1 MNNDDINNVDNNNA
15 GNLAQ
20 NAGNFI
26 NGIPLNIN
34 NVVALSKIPEPFKA
48 IPVYDGN
55 EKTLHF
61 WLRTVEDMLQHYIP
75 YQQDPIY
82 PIWFQA
88 LRAKIIGRA
97 NEALITRNT
106 PNLWLEIRAR
116 LIEVFGDQRDISTL
130 CQAISLLQQG
140 KKTLKN
146 FYEEV
151 CELNVDISQ
160 KIHQVPQ
167 YAGHQNAVMHFVEM
181 LTRNA
186 FIDGMNEP
194 YSSYTRNYRPETIS
208 AAYKA
213 ALAQQLAYER
223 KKDKFS
229 SKTGQRDDSQ
239 SSSSNRFQRGG
250 NSQTQNRSQNF
261 AQRSNNAGRD
271 FQSAPRNLQ
280 QNVSRNFQQDSAP
293 RVFQRQNANA
303 NVIANPTPME
313 TDTSVRSRQSAV
325 PMSISQRF
333 ARNNQ
338 IANVEEEDFA
348 NDVENSNENEFDDAD
363 VVEVEDLNFH
373 LASAHLSIG

>member
-1 MNNDDINNVDNNNA
+1 MDNDNINNVGNNNA
-15 GNLAQ
+15 GN
-20 NAGNFI
+20 FV
-26 NGIPLNIN
+26 NGVPININ
-34 NVVALSKIPEPFKA
+34 DVVALSKIPEPFKA

-61 WLRTVEDMLQHYIP
+61 WIRTVEDVLQHYVP
-75 YQQDPIY
+75 YQQNPFY
-82 PIWFQA
+82 PIWFQTV
-88 LRAKIIGRA
+88 RSKIIGKA
-97 NEALITRNT
+97 NEALITQNT

-160 KIHQVPQ
+160 KVHQVPQ
-167 YAGHQNAVMHFVEM
+167 YAGHQNAVMHFVQM

-194 YSSYTRNYRPETIS
+194 YSSYTRNYRPDTIS

-229 SKTGQRDDSQ
+229 SRTGQRDDSQ
-239 SSSSNRFQRGG
+239 PSSSNRFQRGG

-261 AQRSNNAGRD
+261 AQKGNN

-293 RVFQRQNANA
+293 RGFQRQNANA

-313 TDTSVRSRQSAV
+313 TDNSVRSRQSAV
-325 PMSISQRF
+325 PMSTSQRF

-348 NDVENSNENEFDDAD
+348 SDVENSNENEFDDSD
-363 VVEVEDLNFH
+363 VVDGDDLNFH